1 VLHVVTAVCGD
12 RPTDFAVVVST
23 YHIVKFVKD
32 IWKTI
37 ASMKYGATYVRYN
50 YKSYYFYT
58 LPSHVFYIQT
68 LQIEL
73 LFDISLS
80 LHVLSSVSVFI
91 EL

>member
-1 VLHVVTAVCGD
+1 MPHVVTAVCGD
-12 RPTDFAVVVST
+12 RPRDFAAVAST
-23 YHIVKFVKD
+23 CHIVKFVKD

-37 ASMKYGATYVRYN
+37 ASMKYSATSARYI

-58 LPSHVFYIQT
+58 LPSHVFYIPV
-68 LQIEL
+68 QIAL